1 MMYLIIGRTGSGKTH
16 LANLLERHG
25 LSRVKSRTT
34 RAPRSESEDGYIFV
48 SEDDAAACQNRITDT
63 VINGATYYTTPDDL
77 VEKDFYVIDPIGAKK
92 LAEAMPDETF
102 VILYVSAADD
112 ALRKAHATDR
122 DDAYTPEAFDARNA
136 DEDEQFSEFEH
147 QINDSTDMSAMDM
160 PDNVRAVHVIVN
172 DYAPETLWNEAV
184 AQRNQLVL
192 IRRIATLIADAAK
205 LGVMKSDES
214 GHILTH
220 DRDGKEVWHSA
231 EETALMLLFD
241 RDAFYGFMCTM
252 MVRSDRM
259 SALDE

>member
-1 MMYLIIGRTGSGKTH
+1 MMYLIIGRTGSGKTY

-34 RAPRSESEDGYIFV
+34 RAPRSEGEDSYIFV
-48 SEDDAAACQNRITDT
+48 SEDDAAACRNRITDT

-77 VEKDFYVIDPIGAKK
+77 VGKDFYVIDPIGTKK
-92 LAEAMPDETF
+92 LAEAMPNETF

-112 ALRKAHATDR
+112 ALRKTHATDR
-122 DDAYTPEAFDARNA
+122 DDAYTPEEFDARNTS
-136 DEDEQFSEFEH
+136 EDEQFSEFEH
-147 QINDSTDMSAMDM
+147 QIDDSCDMSAMDM

-192 IRRIATLIADAAK
+192 VRRIATLVKDAVAQGIMKADEN
-205 LGVMKSDES
+205 GR
-214 GHILTH
+214 ILTH
-220 DRDGKEVWHSA
+220 DSDGNETWHNA
-231 EETALMLLFD
+231 EEAALLLLFD

-252 MVRSDRM
+252 TVRSDRM
-259 SALDE
+259 FTLDE

>member
-16 LANLLERHG
+16 LANLLERRG

-34 RAPRSESEDGYIFV
+34 RAPRSENEDGYIFV
-48 SEDDAAACQNRITDT
+48 SEDDAAACTDRITDT

-147 QINDSTDMSAMDM
+147 QISDSTDMSAMDI

-172 DYAPETLWNEAV
+172 DYALETLRNEAI
-184 AQRNQLVL
+184 AQRNQMVLV
-192 IRRIATLIADAAK
+192 RRIATLVTDAAAQ
-205 LGVMKSDES
+205 GVMKSDES

-220 DRDGKEVWHSA
+220 DRDGKETWHNA
-231 EETALMLLFD
+231 EDVALLLLLD
-241 RDAFYGFMCTM
+241 RDAFYSFMCTM